1 MITLSTDFKEIYRPS
16 LSLMHIFCLKA
27 AFEGSALEEDMWLQQ
42 EDGLAVGAIAKNG
55 GRLYVYSSG
64 EDTDELR
71 EFINT
76 VGFSEILTEKATAK
90 RLGLKAVKEYNVLL
104 KKSVKSADFD
114 PLKIGLSPLYRGLM
128 LGEDEDISL
137 PSFEDF
143 AADISHRLRH
153 RAAIAALNEN
163 SAALGFKCEKGIIVN
178 GISVK
183 RELRGRG
190 FGSRILGELL
200 SYCDGDVLAAA
211 DIKNTEFYI
220 KNGFEIIDK
229 AVIAR

>member
-1 MITLSTDFKEIYRPS
+1 MITLSTDFKDIYRPS
-16 LSLMHIFCLKA
+16 LSLMHILCLKA
-27 AFEGSALEEDMWLQQ
+27 AFKGSALEEDMWVQS
-42 EDGLAVGAIAKNG
+42 EDGKAVGAIAKNG
-55 GRLYVYSSG
+55 GRLYVFSPSG
-64 EDTDELR
+64 NTDELK

-90 RLGLKAVKEYNVLL
+90 RLGLKTDKEYDVLL
-104 KKSVKSADFD
+104 KKSVKKNEFD
-114 PLKIGLSPLYRGLM
+114 PLGIRLTPLYKGLR

-137 PSFEDF
+137 PTFENF

-153 RAAIAALNEN
+153 GAAVAVLNEN
-163 SAALGFKCEKGIIVN
+163 SAALGFKCEKGVIVN

-190 FGSRILGELL
+190 LGGLVLGELL
-200 SYCDGDVLAAA
+200 SCCEGDVLAAA
-211 DIKNTEFYI
+211 GTKNTEFYI
-220 KNGFEIIDK
+220 KNGFRVIDK